1 MSFPEPPLVQRKVR
15 SMSFSTTVGLLGGQN
30 SRPHSAHSAQSASS
44 TSSFDSYSQPP
55 WPSSP
60 PTSGRPPA
68 PTPLSCPITPSLL
81 SPHTSALASLS
92 LTPSHSPATRDRDR
106 EEGPG
111 SYSRLLDRFK
121 KLALELELREVSM
134 KQLEEELERSR
145 ESEARIES

>member
-1 MSFPEPPLVQRKVR
+1 MSFPEPPQVQRKVR
-15 SMSFSTTVGLLGGQN
+15 SMSLSVGGLLGGQN

-44 TSSFDSYSQPP
+44 TSSFDSYSHPP

-60 PTSGRPPA
+60 PASGRPPV
-68 PTPLSCPITPSLL
+68 PTPLSCPITPCLL
-81 SPHTSALASLS
+81 SPRTSGPASLS
-92 LTPSHSPATRDRDR
+92 LTPSHSPGSRDR

-111 SYSRLLDRFK
+111 GYSRLLDRFK

-134 KQLEEELERSR
+134 KQLEEELGRSR